1 MTGTG
6 VNEQA
11 RRLWDRY
18 ASRYDRQIRV
28 SERLLFPEGRSW
40 AGSRASGDVLEV
52 AVGTGLNLPHYPD
65 GITLTGID
73 LSPAIL
79 SVARDLPESGQ

>member
-28 SERLLFPEGRSW
+28 SERLLFPGGRSSS
-40 AGSRASGDVLEV
+40 APGA
-52 AVGTGLNLPHYPD
+52 A
-65 GITLTGID
+65 
-73 LSPAIL
+73 LSPA
-79 SVARDLPESGQ
+79 S